1 MWGRSNAAP
10 LKPQNQS
17 GMTCPLLKKPCGE
30 VCHTCEFWE
39 PLQVTITGQGDTQMW
54 KCAFV
59 WTTTLASVNNIRLEG
74 LQQAWESLRNVAA
87 TAIRGAISRPQVA
100 PPKDVTPL
108 IEHDD
113 AGRTG

>member
-1 MWGRSNAAP
+1 MWGSSKTSTH
-10 LKPQNQS
+10 KPVNES
-17 GMTCPLLKKPCGE
+17 GMTCPLLKQPCSQ
-30 VCHTCEFWE
+30 VCHKCEFWE
-39 PLQVTITGQGDTQMW
+39 PLQVTITGKGDTQMW

-87 TAIRGAISRPQVA
+87 TAIRGAMGRSA
-100 PPKDVTPL
+100 PLPPRDVTPL

-113 AGRTG
+113 ARRSS